1 MVFDV
6 VVDAFFSVSG
16 GTDSR
21 DELRVET
28 TRLLAATVVRRD
40 EVRDGAT
47 GMDMRGW
54 LVGATTEGSSALTAL
69 LEAEMADSR
78 DDVRTGAREM
88 GIMGLLV
95 GASTAGSSVSRAG
108 LMAPLAERR
117 DLYFEPFLVR
127 PNIRPVLILLT
138 GGLSAMIG

>member
-1 MVFDV
+1 
-6 VVDAFFSVSG
+6 
-16 GTDSR
+16 
-21 DELRVET
+21 
-28 TRLLAATVVRRD
+28 
-40 EVRDGAT
+40 
-47 GMDMRGW
+47 MDIRGW
-54 LVGATTEGSSALTAL
+54 LVGASTEGCSAFIAL
-69 LEAEMADSR
+69 LVAAMADSR
-78 DDVRTGAREM
+78 DDVQTGAREM

>member
-1 MVFDV
+1 
-6 VVDAFFSVSG
+6 
-16 GTDSR
+16 
-21 DELRVET
+21 
-28 TRLLAATVVRRD
+28 
-40 EVRDGAT
+40 
-47 GMDMRGW
+47 MDIRGW
-54 LVGATTEGSSALTAL
+54 LVGATTEGCSAFTAL
-69 LEAEMADSR
+69 LEAAMADSR

-108 LMAPLAERR
+108 SMAAMADRL

-127 PNIRPVLILLT
+127 PHIRPVFLLLT